1 MANELLEA
9 ALCYES
15 IGWSVIPVRPDKK
28 PYISWRDYQKV
39 RATQEQIKLWWREYK
54 DAQIGIVTG
63 QISNIVVVDL
73 DAAEGIT
80 SFDKL
85 DDGQPTVCSKT
96 GSGGCHY
103 FYAMPKEEDEAKL
116 LRNFAR
122 RMGIDLR
129 ANGGYVVV
137 PPSQNQKGQYE
148 WRISPDNQNP
158 SDCPVWVIDACK
170 VGQTFRPIESI
181 GGCGKQEQ
189 TFLSVLPSL
198 ENGVDKGSRN
208 DSAAR
213 LAGHFFRQGKTKT
226 EVSAELVEWN
236 AKNRPPLELSELEG
250 VVESIGR
257 TRAYKAGTNDC
268 NAGAHA
274 CKAEAKSDVLCALS
288 EGERGDAKLF
298 VKLYRDRFCYDSSE
312 GTWYEWKGH
321 VWAPDRI
328 REARA
333 SVEGVIQIYKDELHR
348 QSHTDNETKTK
359 DLTRRITQLSTR
371 RRADE
376 CLELSA
382 SGANSLAIEGHEWD
396 VDPYLLACPN
406 GVIDLRT
413 GELRQGRQREYIKTV
428 CPTEFKGTDIGCPKK
443 GTDAPCPAWEEFLF
457 QIFDED
463 QELISYV
470 KRLLGYSMLG
480 LSTQHEFY
488 IFWGQG
494 RNGKGTLFQVL
505 SDVLG
510 PYVSQAPK
518 EMLLYNRFRPAASSP
533 RSELMALR
541 GKRLVWASE
550 SDEGRHLD
558 TSQVKWLSGGD
569 SLVAREVYGKH
580 QVEFRPT
587 FTLFLQTNH
596 KPKANAY
603 DYALWERIRLI
614 PFNLSFVD
622 DPQRDHE
629 SVRDPNLAEKLK
641 QASFIPGI

>member
-1 MANELLEA
+1 M
-9 ALCYES
+9 
-15 IGWSVIPVRPDKK
+15 
-28 PYISWRDYQKV
+28 
-39 RATQEQIKLWWREYK
+39 
-54 DAQIGIVTG
+54 
-63 QISNIVVVDL
+63 
-73 DAAEGIT
+73 
-80 SFDKL
+80 
-85 DDGQPTVCSKT
+85 
-96 GSGGCHY
+96 
-103 FYAMPKEEDEAKL
+103 
-116 LRNFAR
+116 
-122 RMGIDLR
+122 
-129 ANGGYVVV
+129 ANGG
-137 PPSQNQKGQYE
+137 K
-148 WRISPDNQNP
+148 
-158 SDCPVWVIDACK
+158 DA
-170 VGQTFRPIESI
+170 
-181 GGCGKQEQ
+181 
-189 TFLSVLPSL
+189 
-198 ENGVDKGSRN
+198 
-208 DSAAR
+208 
-213 LAGHFFRQGKTKT
+213 
-226 EVSAELVEWN
+226 
-236 AKNRPPLELSELEG
+236 
-250 VVESIGR
+250 
-257 TRAYKAGTNDC
+257 
-268 NAGAHA
+268 
-274 CKAEAKSDVLCALS
+274 
-288 EGERGDAKLF
+288 
-298 VKLYRDRFCYDSSE
+298 LYRQSQ
-312 GTWYEWKGH
+312 T
-321 VWAPDRI
+321 AI
-328 REARA
+328 EAIG
-333 SVEGVIQIYKDELHR
+333 E
-348 QSHTDNETKTK
+348 NETKTK
-359 DLTRRITQLSTR
+359 QLRKRIGQLSTR

-376 CLELSA
+376 VLELAS
-382 SGANSLAIEGHEWD
+382 SGADSLAIEGHEWD
-396 VDPYLLACPN
+396 RNPYLLACPN

-413 GELRQGRQREYIKTV
+413 GELREGRQEEYIKTV
-428 CPTEFKGTDIGCPKK
+428 CPTEYKGTDIGCPKK

-494 RNGKGTLFQVL
+494 RNGKGTLFQAL

-629 SVRDPNLAEKLK
+629 RKRDPNLAEKLK
-641 QASFIPGI
+641 VEGSGILSCLVQGCLDFQEHGLAPPDTVKMATESYRKDEDVIQQSFDECFYIDPEASVKAGEAYRTHVEWCDRNRIRAKSKNVFAEWMGERFVKVRKKEGLYYLGAGLREEMV